1 MKGAHSSQ
9 RNIINRI
16 RRTCI
21 CDKYNIHFSDY
32 ICDSLYM
39 NKIKHNIKKY
49 QENGISDSVS
59 FILRNSCPQS
69 ISMINALL
77 SPF

>member
-9 RNIINRI
+9 RNIIHRI
-16 RRTCI
+16 RRT

-49 QENGISDSVS
+49 QEMGLLIVY
-59 FILRNSCPQS
+59 ILFSE
-69 ISMINALL
+69 MHVL
-77 SPF
+77 SLYQ

>member
-9 RNIINRI
+9 RNIIHRI
-16 RRTCI
+16 RRT

-49 QENGISDSVS
+49 QEKNGIADSVS
-59 FILRNSCPQS
+59 FILRNACSQS